1 MTRPVGPLHAIAPLA
16 PIAST
21 GPFTALPTLT
31 GLAGAAH
38 PPFPHDAA
46 LQRHLAQCARAR
58 GRWFGLAVLAE
69 RLHGLVLPRLATT
82 AALSALTL
90 GLFAHWL

>member
-1 MTRPVGPLHAIAPLA
+1 MTRPVGPLPV
-16 PIAST
+16 
-21 GPFTALPTLT
+21 LP
-31 GLAGAAH
+31 GLSGAAT
-38 PPFPHDAA
+38 PAFAHDLA